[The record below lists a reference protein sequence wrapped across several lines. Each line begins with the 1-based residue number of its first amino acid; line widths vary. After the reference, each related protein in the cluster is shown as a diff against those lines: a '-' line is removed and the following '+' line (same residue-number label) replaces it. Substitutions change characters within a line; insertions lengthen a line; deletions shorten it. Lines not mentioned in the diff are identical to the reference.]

1 MIRLINEWLYK
12 ILDANL
18 NVADGVILYFKRYAK
33 SEIFLC
39 HWAAAAKYYLDTII

>member
-18 NVADGVILYFKRYAK
+18 NVADGVILYSKRYAK
-33 SEIFLC
+33 SEVFLC
-39 HWAAAAKYYLDTII
+39 HCFFTEQQQLSII